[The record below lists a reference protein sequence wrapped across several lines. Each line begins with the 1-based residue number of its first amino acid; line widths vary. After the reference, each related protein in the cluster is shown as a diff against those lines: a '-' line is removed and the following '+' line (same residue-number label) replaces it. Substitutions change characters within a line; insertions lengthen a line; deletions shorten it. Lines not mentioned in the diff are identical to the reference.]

1 MSYAIITGVFT
12 LLAALM
18 TLAFQGH
25 QQRGQAQDERFW
37 NRRADTYVAML
48 QYQGSGM
55 LEDFRGA
62 ASSAEWLVRDDL
74 TAKASAFASDE
85 VWNLGQQSAQSYSAL
100 GEYVQEEWPEWNGGE
115 ESLAV
120 EEKME
125 ADREFRSLRQ
135 ARADAAKRLA
145 EQVRNELDSQRRRRR
160 SLTHTGN

>member
-18 TLAFQGH
+18 TLAFQGR
-25 QQRGQAQDERFW
+25 QQRVQAQDERLW
-37 NRRADTYVAML
+37 NRRADTYVAVL

-55 LEDFRGA
+55 LEDYHGA
-62 ASSAEWLVRDDL
+62 ATAAEWQVRDEL
-74 TAKASAFASDE
+74 TAKARAFASDE
-85 VWNLGQQSAQSYSAL
+85 VWNLWQQSAQSYSAL

-115 ESLAV
+115 ESLAL

-145 EQVRNELDSQRRRRR
+145 EQVRDELDIERRKRR
-160 SLTHTGN
+160 SLTRSR